1 MARRKLPLL
10 TERSLDQIKAERIE
24 LSTEFKATLTSRT
37 SCSKGCSACCSYPVY
52 ISILE
57 GMLLFRHLTD
67 RGYWTPSF
75 RKKLEIHADKTWD
88 LAAEIWLLL
97 DMPCPL
103 LDKGKCLAYEARPF
117 TCRTTYSFGDP
128 YNCVPKRLTSGR
140 FADKS
145 DITAR
150 FRKVETEI
158 FAKHKL
164 SLLGMPISKAI
175 LLGEKVLT
183 GDADLEHF
191 LSIALES
198 LPS

>member
-10 TERSLDQIKAERIE
+10 TERSLDQVKANRIE
-24 LSTEFKATLTSRT
+24 LSTEFKSSITNRI

-57 GMLLFRHLTD
+57 GMLLFRYLTEH
-67 RGYWTPSF
+67 GHWTPSF
-75 RKKLEIHADKTWD
+75 RKKLEAHADKTWD

-103 LDKGKCLAYEARPF
+103 LDKGKCLAYEERPF
-117 TCRTTYSFGDP
+117 TCRALYQLNDP
-128 YNCVPKRLTSGR
+128 YNCVPKRIASGR
-140 FADKS
+140 FADKE

-150 FRKVETEI
+150 FREVETQI
-158 FAKHKL
+158 LAQHKL

-175 LLGEKVLT
+175 LLGEKILA

-191 LSIALES
+191 LDIAVES